1 MRVTDN
7 SARQFGVLLNTTLS
21 TIYFRKT
28 TNKHNQRHKDCGV
41 CISGSDGARTS
52 GPDGALTSGPD
63 GDLVGLRAPDP
74 AADGGDAHRLRDHR
88 QLLEVHL
95 SKHGLR
101 QHVEVG
107 IGQALL
113 GKLNRASCCRLLH
126 VNEYTLRAL

>member
-1 MRVTDN
+1 MY
-7 SARQFGVLLNTTLS
+7 LM
-21 TIYFRKT
+21 KT
-28 TNKHNQRHKDCGV
+28 TNKQNQQHKDCGV
-41 CISGSDGARTS
+41 CISGSDGAHTS
-52 GPDGALTSGPD
+52 GPNGTRTSDSNGTRTSDPDGTRTSGPD

>member
-1 MRVTDN
+1 MYLMN
-7 SARQFGVLLNTTLS
+7 
-21 TIYFRKT
+21 T
-28 TNKHNQRHKDCGV
+28 TNKHSQRHKDCGARTSDPDGTRA
-41 CISGSDGARTS
+41 CTSNPDGARTS
-52 GPDGALTSGPD
+52 GPDGAPTSGPDGARTSSPD

-74 AADGGDAHRLRDHR
+74 AADGGDAHGLRDHR

>member
-41 CISGSDGARTS
+41 CISGSNGAHTS
-52 GPDGALTSGPD
+52 GPNGTRTSDPNGTRTSDPDGTRTSGPD

-74 AADGGDAHRLRDHR
+74 AADGGDAHGLRDHR

-101 QHVEVG
+101 QHVKVG
-107 IGQALL
+107 VG
-113 GKLNRASCCRLLH
+113 
-126 VNEYTLRAL
+126 